1 MMNRRDSQSILIVED
16 DPETREVLSA
26 ILRFEGYKVLTAADG
41 QQALDVLQGRELP
54 SMILLDLM
62 MPNKDG
68 WQFRAEQSQDP
79 RIADIPVIVFSA
91 ADRLKERAGSL
102 RAVAYLKKPVDFDAL
117 LALVDRH
124 SKDVKEL
131 FEPESWH

>member
-1 MMNRRDSQSILIVED
+1 
-16 DPETREVLSA
+16 SA
-26 ILRFEGYKVLTAADG
+26 ILRFEGYKVTAAADG
-41 QQALDVLQGRELP
+41 QQALDLLQQNYDLP
-54 SMILLDLM
+54 GVILLDLM
-62 MPNKDG
+62 MPEKDG

-79 RIADIPVIVFSA
+79 RLADIPVIVFSA
-91 ADRLKERAGSL
+91 ADRVKERASSL

-124 SKDVKEL
+124 SRDAQEL